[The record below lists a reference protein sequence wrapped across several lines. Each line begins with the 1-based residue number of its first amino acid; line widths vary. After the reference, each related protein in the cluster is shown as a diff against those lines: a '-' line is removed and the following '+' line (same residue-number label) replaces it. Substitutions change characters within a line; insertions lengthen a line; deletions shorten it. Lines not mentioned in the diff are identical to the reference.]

1 MVELLQNTWKKAEVT
16 HWIDLLDS
24 FMFSQIDRIR
34 EFNNSKLCSLHKGW
48 SGNFLL
54 IKWYRTLIDLHVNI
68 STSRTILPK
77 FYVNILTQV
86 IRKPIRNWIYSHL
99 YISYTSRWK
108 VLCSFRKC
116 VLQYHHGDPNSEFSK
131 GIHSVY
137 KWNHPLNHTDG
148 SKCGGAGIL

>member
-86 IRKPIRNWIYSHL
+86 IRKPIRNWIYSHW
-99 YISYTSRWK
+99 YISYRAIHQGRPADPPRGEGVPNPDNFGHGGGRGVTCFRTSEIIK
-108 VLCSFRKC
+108 MKKYFFALF
-116 VLQYHHGDPNSEFSK
+116 
-131 GIHSVY
+131 
-137 KWNHPLNHTDG
+137 
-148 SKCGGAGIL
+148 